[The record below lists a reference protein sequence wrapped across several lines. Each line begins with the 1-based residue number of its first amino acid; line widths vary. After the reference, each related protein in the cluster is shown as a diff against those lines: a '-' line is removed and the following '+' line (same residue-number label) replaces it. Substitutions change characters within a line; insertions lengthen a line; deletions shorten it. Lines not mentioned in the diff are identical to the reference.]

1 MSRMSEMNR
10 REFGLAAAML
20 AGLSAFAEGQE
31 AGGGTMGA
39 SRVFKPVLEKRPSGQ
54 FFGEMPGG
62 TFATGEAVKLHLSEV
77 PAGTP
82 KVAMHVNK
90 HSELIVILAGSVSFE
105 HDGVVEEAQPG
116 SVIYAA
122 YGISNRIWNSGTTT
136 ARYCV
141 IQIGGD
147 AKA

>member
-1 MSRMSEMNR
+1 MRK
-10 REFGLAAAML
+10 AMR
-20 AGLSAFAEGQE
+20 SQPI
-31 AGGGTMGA
+31 
-39 SRVFKPVLEKRPSGQ
+39 KPV
-54 FFGEMPGG
+54 
-62 TFATGEAVKLHLSEV
+62 HV
-77 PAGTP
+77 P
-82 KVAMHVNK
+82 
-90 HSELIVILAGSVSFE
+90 E
-105 HDGVVEEAQPG
+105 GVVEEAQPG